1 MKVLCVVI
9 VVLNNMLEIVFLF
22 CFIFDLGTGRVTLK
36 VNHKMRAQT

>member
-9 VVLNNMLEIVFLF
+9 VVLNNMLEIVFF